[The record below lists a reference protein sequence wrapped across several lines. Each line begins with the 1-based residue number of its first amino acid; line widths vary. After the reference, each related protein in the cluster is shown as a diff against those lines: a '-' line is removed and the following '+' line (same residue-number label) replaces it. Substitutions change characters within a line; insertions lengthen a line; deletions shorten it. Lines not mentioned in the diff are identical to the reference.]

1 MGITVTQLPLWF
13 AYLVAALFGACIGSF
28 LNVCIYR
35 LPLGRSVVAPRSHCP
50 RCRRLIS
57 WYDNIPVLSY
67 IVLQGECRHC
77 KGRISPR
84 YIIVEVLTTVL
95 SVGTYIHFQ
104 NIAEYLIYFCFL
116 VAPLLVVTFID
127 LEHRLI
133 PDVISLPGI
142 VAGAM
147 ARLAFMHGALTPVLI
162 DIILGILVGG
172 GFLCVVG
179 LGYEWLKKQEGLGGG
194 DVKLACMLG
203 AFFGWKAI
211 IFILL
216 VSSVLGSIVGLFLI
230 FVFKKGLK
238 YAMPFGPFI
247 VAAAYIYL
255 FWGEKIL
262 NWYLQLF

>member
-1 MGITVTQLPLWF
+1 MIMSNLPPWF
-13 AYLVAALFGACIGSF
+13 AYLVVGIFGACVGSF

-50 RCRRLIS
+50 RCHKPLH
-57 WYDNIPVLSY
+57 WYDNIPLLSY
-67 IVLQGECRHC
+67 VILQGECRHC
-77 KGRISPR
+77 KSRISPR
-84 YIIVEVLTTVL
+84 YVIVELLTMVL
-95 SVGTYIHFQ
+95 SVGTYYHFQ
-104 NIAEYLIYFCFL
+104 SIAEYLIYFCFL
-116 VAPLLVVTFID
+116 VAPLVVVTFID

-133 PDVISLPGI
+133 PDIISIPGI

-147 ARLAFMHGALTPVLI
+147 ARLAFMKEGTFTPVLI

-172 GFLCVVG
+172 GFLCIVG

-216 VSSVLGSIVGLFLI
+216 LSSMLGSIVGLFLI
-230 FVFKKGLK
+230 FVLKKGLK

-262 NWYLQLF
+262 NWYLGLF

>member
-1 MGITVTQLPLWF
+1 MLPYPLWF
-13 AYLVAALFGACIGSF
+13 SYLVVGLFGACVGSF

-35 LPLGRSVVAPRSHCP
+35 LPLGRSIVKPRSQCP
-50 RCRRLIS
+50 RCRKQIH
-57 WYDNIPVLSY
+57 WYDNVPLFSY
-67 IVLQGECRHC
+67 VFLQGKCRHC
-77 KGRISPR
+77 GGRIPPR
-84 YIIVEVLTTVL
+84 YILVEVITIGL
-95 SVGTYIHFQ
+95 SVATFAHFGKLP
-104 NIAEYLIYFCFL
+104 EYLIYFCFL
-116 VAPLLVVTFID
+116 VAPLIVVTFID

-142 VAGAM
+142 AAGAM
-147 ARLAFMHGALTPVLI
+147 ARLAFNTGPSFTPVLI

-172 GFLCVVG
+172 GFLCIVG

-194 DVKLACMLG
+194 DVKLAAMLG

-216 VSSVLGSIVGLFLI
+216 VSSVLGSVVGLFLI
-230 FVFKKGLK
+230 LIFRKGLK
-238 YAMPFGPFI
+238 YAMPFGPFL

-262 NWYLQLF
+262 NWYLGLF